1 MKLIIGVDKL
11 SSKAQSIENFT
22 NLQALNGCL
31 CKCIVD
37 MLNVR
42 YEGGIVVLNKR
53 GIMTS
58 QSAIES
64 PNLGWVSQYNSSN
77 SRYS

>member
-1 MKLIIGVDKL
+1 MRLMVGVDKL
-11 SSKAQSIENFT
+11 SSKTQSIESFID
-22 NLQALNGCL
+22 LQTLNNCL
-31 CKCIVD
+31 YKYIVD

-42 YEGGIVVLNKR
+42 YQGGMILNKR
-53 GIMTS
+53 EIMTS
-58 QSAIES
+58 QSMIES

>member
-1 MKLIIGVDKL
+1 MRLMVGIDKL
-11 SSKAQSIENFT
+11 SSKTQSIESFID
-22 NLQALNGCL
+22 LQTLNNCL
-31 CKCIVD
+31 YKYIVD

-42 YEGGIVVLNKR
+42 YQGGMILNKR
-53 GIMTS
+53 EIMIS
-58 QSAIES
+58 QSKIES